1 MDLFVV
7 CCCLA
12 IASLALD
19 RAIALPPELEGS
31 GRRWLR
37 AIWLT
42 IGVLWIV
49 MGAQWVVVLWAAQ

>member
-1 MDLFVV
+1 MDIFVV

-12 IASLALD
+12 IAGLALD
-19 RAIALPPELEGS
+19 RAIALPPEVEGG

-42 IGVLWIV
+42 IGVLWV
-49 MGAQWVVVLWAAQ
+49 AMGAQWVVVLWAAQ